1 MPPEPDKTI
10 FQCDF
15 DGTITHEDVGFP
27 LLDAFA
33 DGDWRRLLAD
43 YQQGRISVGNFN
55 TSAFAMVKEDRP
67 TLVRMVREIA
77 RPRAGLRELI
87 EYCRGRGFRFVIV
100 SNGLDF
106 YIKTILGDLGMNDI
120 EVMAART
127 SFGPKGVDARYIG
140 PAGSLLLKG
149 FKETYTRHF
158 QEGGH
163 RVIYA
168 GNGPSDISPASLAQH
183 AFATGQLLDYYRREG
198 INCTP
203 FTDLTDIVKGLELL

>member
-1 MPPEPDKTI
+1 MAPQPDKTI

-15 DGTITHEDVGFP
+15 DGTVTHEDVGFP

-55 TSAFAMVKEDRP
+55 TSAFAMVKEDQP
-67 TLVRMVREIA
+67 TLVKMVREIA
-77 RPRAGLRELI
+77 RPRAGLKELI

-106 YIKTILGDLGMNDI
+106 YIKTILDDLGLSDI
-120 EVMAART
+120 AVMAART
-127 SFGPKGVDARYIG
+127 SFGNKGVDARYIG
-140 PAGSLLLKG
+140 PAGSLLHKG
-149 FKETYTRHF
+149 FKEAYTRYF

-168 GNGPSDISPASLAQH
+168 GNGPSDIPPASLAQH
-183 AFATGQLLDYYRREG
+183 AFATGELLEHYRREG
-198 INCTP
+198 IKCTP
-203 FTDLTDIVKGLELL
+203 FTNLVDIVKGLERL